1 MTQARPVLL
10 VDAANVVGSRPDGWW
25 RDRPAA
31 ARRLLVRLEGLVGAV
46 LPADGPYPGQVV
58 SDVVVVL
65 EGQARLA
72 APVGRTPGVDVH
84 HATGSGDDA
93 LVALTGAG
101 TVLVTA
107 DRELAR
113 RAQARGAEVAGPRWL
128 LDQLG

>member
-1 MTQARPVLL
+1 MTHVGPVVLI
-10 VDAANVVGSRPDGWW
+10 DAANVVGSRADGWW

-31 ARRLLVRLEGLVGAV
+31 ARRLLAELGPLVGAV
-46 LPADGPYPGQVV
+46 LPAAGPYAGQVV

-72 APVGRTPGVDVH
+72 APAGRTHGVDVR
-84 HATGSGDDA
+84 HAPGSGDDA

-101 TVLVTA
+101 TLLVTA

-113 RAQARGAEVAGPRWL
+113 RAAACGAAVAGPRWL